1 MHYLEI
7 KELASRFRRN
17 PTKAEQELWLYI
29 KGKQLKGRKFLRQH
43 PIVYQVNKWECF
55 FFIPDF
61 YCVSER
67 LVIELD
73 GGIHDDRK
81 EKDLHRDRILSSL
94 GLKILRIRNEELI
107 NIESVLLRIIH
118 QFHLPDSPSI
128 G

>member
-17 PTKAEQELWLYI
+17 PTKAEQKLWLYL
-29 KGKQLKGRKFLRQH
+29 KGKHLKGRKFLRQH
-43 PIVYQVNKWECF
+43 PIVYQVNKRECF

-61 YCVSER
+61 YCVSEH

-81 EKDLHRDRILSSL
+81 EKDLQRDRILSNF
-94 GLKILRIRNEELI
+94 GLKILRIKNEELI
-107 NIESVLLRIIH
+107 NIESVLLRIIQ
-118 QFHLPDSPSI
+118 QFYINTPSL

>member
-1 MHYLEI
+1 LWRYL
-7 KELASRFRRN
+7 
-17 PTKAEQELWLYI
+17 

-43 PIVYQVNKWECF
+43 PIVYQVNKRECF

-61 YCVSER
+61 YCVDEH

-94 GLKILRIRNEELI
+94 GLKILRIKNEELI
-107 NIESVLLRIIH
+107 NIESVLLRIIQ
-118 QFHLPDSPSI
+118 QFYIKIPPPLAK
-128 G
+128 GGG